1 MGIAQWPLDDR
12 PRERLFSKGEDQ
24 LSDTEL
30 LAIILRTGHKGE
42 SAISLARRLIA
53 KFGSLSALAD
63 AEPERYIGIKGLG
76 RAKAAQLRAAIELG
90 RRIAF
95 SLRNIEGER
104 ISSPADV
111 KDYLTGRFGYKK
123 KEEFWVVFLNA
134 GNYVLS
140 VDKVESGTVNKAYP
154 IVREIVKKA
163 ILKES
168 VSVICAHNHP
178 SGGLSP
184 SDEDLRFTRQ
194 LRIAL
199 TSVDITLLDH
209 LIISSGGFYSMA
221 ENGQI

>member
-111 KDYLTGRFGYKK
+111 RDYLTGRFGYKK
-123 KEEFWVVFLNA
+123 NEEFWVVF
-134 GNYVLS
+134 
-140 VDKVESGTVNKAYP
+140 
-154 IVREIVKKA
+154 
-163 ILKES
+163 
-168 VSVICAHNHP
+168 
-178 SGGLSP
+178 
-184 SDEDLRFTRQ
+184 
-194 LRIAL
+194 
-199 TSVDITLLDH
+199 
-209 LIISSGGFYSMA
+209 
-221 ENGQI
+221 